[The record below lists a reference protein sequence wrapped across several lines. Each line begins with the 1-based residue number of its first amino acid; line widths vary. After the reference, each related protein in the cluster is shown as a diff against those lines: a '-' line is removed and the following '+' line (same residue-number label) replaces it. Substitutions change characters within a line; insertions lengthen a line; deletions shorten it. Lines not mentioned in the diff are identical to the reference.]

1 MNPLPET
8 SEKAA
13 LALEW
18 FPTRWQAV
26 LWRSWGV
33 VPIDRLCAVLGAD
46 ESTLRAAA
54 GDMGL
59 DPKLDAEP
67 MWLTRGYLTIIRDN
81 WHLCSFEQIQML
93 LGISAE

>member
-1 MNPLPET
+1 MNLLPET

-26 LWRSWGV
+26 LWRNWGV

-59 DPKLDAEP
+59 DRN
-67 MWLTRGYLTIIRDN
+67 LTPSRCGSRAATLP
-81 WHLCSFEQIQML
+81 S
-93 LGISAE
+93 SATTGTFARLSRFRCCWA

>member
-1 MNPLPET
+1 MNLLPET

-26 LWRSWGV
+26 LWRNWGV

-59 DPKLDAEP
+59 DPKLDADVAHARLP
-67 MWLTRGYLTIIRDN
+67 YHHPRQLAP
-81 WHLCSFEQIQML
+81 L
-93 LGISAE
+93 LV